1 MAIQLT
7 KFKAPLYAETLIAL
21 TFIALFII
29 TLPKDDTKVPLIIT
43 PFSILAGR
51 EPNLNNAELY
61 KKINNM
67 ACVKLVQE
75 NQLIN
80 ASDLAYKTLQVSPYD
95 LKTLLSAGQVFMELG
110 NYPKGIELL
119 YKALKLAPNNNY
131 IKFYYGEGLL
141 VSGDYLDSLKVLNNL
156 YVRNLCQD
164 PNLEIEISRVYLFLR
179 QYEQAYTHLEKAIAK
194 YPNNGQLNYLSAMCL
209 AKIGSN
215 EEALS
220 DFVKNYKTCYV
231 LPDKVLRFIKG
242 SNGIQ
247 EDALKSLIDNIEESP
262 QDIQLRIETINFALF
277 LEKYTLALKLL
288 DNREIQNH
296 SDASFLYAITY
307 AELNQKDVALKYL
320 NIGINQY
327 LNTHP
332 KWNLPCVS
340 IFDHF

>member
-7 KFKAPLYAETLIAL
+7 KFKAPLLAEFFIAL
-21 TFIALFII
+21 TFIVLFII

-51 EPNLNNAELY
+51 ETKLNNVELFN
-61 KKINNM
+61 KINNM

-80 ASDLAYKTLQVSPYD
+80 ANDLAYKTIQANPYD
-95 LKTLLSAGQVFMELG
+95 LKTLLSAGQVFMEVG
-110 NYPKGIELL
+110 NQPKGIELL

-156 YVRNLCQD
+156 YVRNLCLD
-164 PNLEIEISRVYLFLR
+164 PNLEIEIGRVYLFLK
-179 QYEQAYTHLEKAIAK
+179 QYDEAYTHLEKAIAK
-194 YPNNGQLNYLSAMCL
+194 YPNNAAINYLSAMCL

-220 DFVKNYKTCYV
+220 DFVKNYKTYYV
-231 LPDKVLRFIKG
+231 FPDTVLRFIKG
-242 SNGIQ
+242 NNGVK
-247 EDALKSLIDNIEESP
+247 EDALKSLINNLEESP
-262 QDIQLRIETINFALF
+262 QDIQLRIETINFALY
-277 LEKYTLALKLL
+277 LENYSLALKLL
-288 DNREIQNH
+288 GNQEIQKI
-296 SDASFLYAITY
+296 SEASFLYAITY
-307 AELNQKDVALKYL
+307 AELNQKDIAIKYF
-320 NIGINQY
+320 NKGINQY
-327 LNTHP
+327 LNTRP

-340 IFDHF
+340 IFDNF